1 MEMAPSEPP
10 PGAGG
15 EPQGRLCYHVE
26 YGPPRSWQLLPK
38 LRSLAMGL
46 GIWAAALV
54 CAPGALG
61 GRRDVMYIVP
71 SLAAVLGPTGQ
82 KG

>member
-1 MEMAPSEPP
+1 
-10 PGAGG
+10 
-15 EPQGRLCYHVE
+15 
-26 YGPPRSWQLLPK
+26 
-38 LRSLAMGL
+38 MGL
-46 GIWAAALV
+46 GSWAAALV

-82 KG
+82 NLVRSNTPPTAIFW